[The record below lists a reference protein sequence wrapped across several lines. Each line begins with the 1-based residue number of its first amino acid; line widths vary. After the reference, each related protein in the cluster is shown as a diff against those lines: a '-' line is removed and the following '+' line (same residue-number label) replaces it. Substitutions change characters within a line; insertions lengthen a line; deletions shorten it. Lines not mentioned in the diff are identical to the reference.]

1 MYKFILNKAVK
12 PVILSLV
19 FNKLNYLINKLSTLP
34 KFIILAESFKNLFE
48 ISCHQNSS
56 FYFLTLTQ
64 LFSLMQI

>member
-48 ISCHQNSS
+48 IAFHQNSF
-56 FYFLTLTQ
+56 FYFLTLT
-64 LFSLMQI
+64 